1 MMRRHMIGTSI
12 VLLLLASPA
21 PLLAQLLSDKAV
33 ERLEASISRTLAEQ
47 KIPGFAI
54 GVVKDGRLVYARG
67 FGLMKIGDP
76 SRPVTPQTLF
86 HMASITKPF
95 VATAIM
101 QLVEHG
107 KLDLDDPVI
116 KFVPYFA
123 CRTCVTRTSPFGKW

>member
-1 MMRRHMIGTSI
+1 MRVLIAGGGTGGHVIPALAIARELKARYSAE
-12 VLLLLASPA
+12 VLFVGT
-21 PLLAQLLSDKAV
+21 DRGM
-33 ERLEASISRTLAEQ
+33 EN
-47 KIPGFAI
+47 
-54 GVVKDGRLVYARG
+54 RLVPPAG